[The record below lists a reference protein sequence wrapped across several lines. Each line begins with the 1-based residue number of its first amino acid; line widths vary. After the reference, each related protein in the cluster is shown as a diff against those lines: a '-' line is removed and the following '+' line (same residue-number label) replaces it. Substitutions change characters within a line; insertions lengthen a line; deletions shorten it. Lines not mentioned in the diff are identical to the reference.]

1 MAKSR
6 KFLEKEIES
15 KQKSFESY
23 KHYINPDSD
32 EDISVLEAQIS
43 DKEEELKTYYWF
55 SSRKGTL
62 STEISRLKKRI
73 KDLKLLEE
81 RERELGNLEQQLYD
95 TPGQGWGGYPGTL
108 DDKIVE
114 EYRGR
119 FLTLSVPLTPE
130 VPFINIIMIGETG
143 SGKSSFLRAFT
154 SALKSNTDIHDNY
167 RVGPRQ
173 GKEPTVTKR
182 IHLEP
187 MYIGDEGQQ
196 LPCKFYDVPGIEQN
210 KKKLNDEELQK
221 FLQQNIDELQEIIDG
236 KMILDVDVHSD
247 SDNQPESQVEAHCIL
262 YVIHSNTD
270 LKNKPPSLQAMIK
283 IQRSRNE
290 EDGIR
295 QFVVITAIDQLG
307 VPNEDMK
314 NAYSYQCVRKYCE
327 KVSQEFGLDLLHVI
341 PVSNYFEE
349 VASNDA
355 KKAMSLFN
363 LWRVFKSG
371 KEYIERRWNRK
382 ETRYFKKGRKWTSE

>member
-1 MAKSR
+1 MAKNR
-6 KFLEKEIES
+6 KLLEKEIES
-15 KQKSFESY
+15 KRKSFESY
-23 KHYINPDSD
+23 RHYIDPDSD

-55 SSRKGTL
+55 SSGKGTL
-62 STEISRLKKRI
+62 STEISGLKKRI

-81 RERELGNLEQQLYD
+81 RERELETLEQQLYD

-108 DDKIVE
+108 DDKIVD

-119 FLTLSVPLTPE
+119 FLTLSVPITPE

-143 SGKSSFLRAFT
+143 SGKSSFLRTFT
-154 SALKSNTDIHDNY
+154 TALMTNTDIKDNY

-173 GKEPTVTKR
+173 GREPSVTKR

-196 LPCKFYDVPGIEQN
+196 LPCKFYDVPGIEKTQ
-210 KKKLNDEELQK
+210 LEDEELEK
-221 FLQQNIDELQEIIDG
+221 FVQRNIDDLQGIIDG

-247 SDNQPESQVEAHCIL
+247 SDNQSESQVEAHCIL

-270 LKNKPPSLQAMIK
+270 LKTKPASLKAMIEVK
-283 IQRSRNE
+283 KSRDA

-307 VPNEDMK
+307 VPNDDMK
-314 NAYSYQCVRKYCE
+314 NAYSYQCVREYCE
-327 KVSQEFGLDLLHVI
+327 KVSKEFGLDLLHVI

-355 KKAMSLFN
+355 KNAMSLFN

-382 ETRYFKKGRKWTSE
+382 ETRFFKKSSKWTSE

>member
-1 MAKSR
+1 MSKNR
-6 KFLEKEIES
+6 KILENEIES
-15 KQKSFESY
+15 KRKSLDSY
-23 KHYINPDSD
+23 KHYINPRPD
-32 EDISVLEAQIS
+32 EDISVLEAKIS
-43 DKEEELKTYYWF
+43 DKKEELKTYYWF
-55 SSRKGTL
+55 SSGKGSL
-62 STEISRLKKRI
+62 ETEISKLQKRI

-81 RERELGNLEQQLYD
+81 RERELEQLEQQLFD

-108 DDKIVE
+108 DNKIVQ
-114 EYRGR
+114 EYKAK

-143 SGKSSFLRAFT
+143 SGKSSFLRTFT
-154 SALKSNTDIHDNY
+154 TALMSNTDIKDNY
-167 RVGPRQ
+167 RVGP
-173 GKEPTVTKR
+173 KEGREASVTKR

-187 MYIGDEGQQ
+187 MYIGDKGQQ
-196 LPCKFYDVPGIEQN
+196 LPCRFYDVPGIEQ
-210 KKKLNDEELQK
+210 KETLTDVELQ
-221 FLQQNIDELQEIIDG
+221 DLQEIIDG

-247 SDNQPESQVEAHCIL
+247 SDKQSESQGASSLVEAHCIL
-262 YVIHSNTD
+262 YVIHSKTD
-270 LKNKPPSLQAMIK
+270 LKRNKPPSLEAMTK
-283 IQRSRNE
+283 LKKSRNA

-307 VPNEDMK
+307 VPNDDMK
-314 NAYSYQCVRKYCE
+314 NAYSYRCVREYCE
-327 KVSQEFGLDLLHVI
+327 KVSVEFGLDLLHVI

-355 KKAMSLFN
+355 KNAMSLFN

-382 ETRYFKKGRKWTSE
+382 ETRYFKKSKKWTSE